1 MTHFCLKMT
10 VKLKWH
16 MCQFFWYAP
25 TFRLTLF
32 GSEHVS
38 TRKVNTVQIDAPGL
52 PDPGSDRME
61 Q

>member
-16 MCQFFWYAP
+16 MCQKKKKSHIQ
-25 TFRLTLF
+25 TLF

-38 TRKVNTVQIDAPGL
+38 TSKVNTVQIDAPGL